1 MVWEGE
7 AAAGFGVAVER
18 RFDVEVWPEV
28 PVLVVELPESD
39 WRLFLLEPFLDPLVD
54 LTAWT

>member
-1 MVWEGE
+1 MGWDGE
-7 AAAGFGVAVER
+7 AAVVVGVAVER

-54 LTAWT
+54 RTAWT